1 MIGSVASLKPTLT
14 IIKFYGVMAMN
25 PFGGIVQK
33 AFYLGMGLATVAG
46 EKAGE
51 TLNEL
56 RTQASKLADE
66 LVERGE
72 MTTEEARK
80 FVDDL
85 VRNSQK
91 PIAETQNAPQSSD
104 APRTISIDDED
115 DVSSKSNSEPNNVDD
130 LKSKVEALQEEL
142 RRLQK

>member
-1 MIGSVASLKPTLT
+1 
-14 IIKFYGVMAMN
+14 MN

-33 AFYLGMGLATVAG
+33 AFYLGLGLATVAG

-51 TLNEL
+51 TLGEL

-91 PIAETQNAPQSSD
+91 PISESSPNPTGKD
-104 APRTISIDDED
+104 EPRTISIDDD
-115 DVSSKSNSEPNNVDD
+115 DDNNAPQNTSDVDQ
-130 LKSKVEALQEEL
+130 LKSKVQALQDEL
-142 RRLQK
+142 KRLQK

>member
-1 MIGSVASLKPTLT
+1 
-14 IIKFYGVMAMN
+14 MN

-33 AFYLGMGLATVAG
+33 AFYLGLGLATVAG

-85 VRNSQK
+85 VKNSQK
-91 PIAETQNAPQSSD
+91 PIGESSPNPTGKEE
-104 APRTISIDDED
+104 PRTISIDDEED
-115 DVSSKSNSEPNNVDD
+115 GSSNQTVNDVDQ
-130 LKSKVEALQEEL
+130 LKSKVQALQDEL
-142 RRLQK
+142 KRLQK

>member
-1 MIGSVASLKPTLT
+1 
-14 IIKFYGVMAMN
+14 MN

-33 AFYLGMGLATVAG
+33 AFYLGLGLATVAG

-51 TLNEL
+51 TIGEI
-56 RTQASKLADE
+56 RTQAAKLADD

-85 VRNSQK
+85 VRNAQK
-91 PIAETQNAPQSSD
+91 PIGESPNSPNPSGKD
-104 APRTISIDDED
+104 APRTIAIDDED
-115 DVSSKSNSEPNNVDD
+115 DADSNQSVSDVDSLKNKVQD
-130 LKSKVEALQEEL
+130 LQDEL
-142 RRLQK
+142 KRLQK

>member
-1 MIGSVASLKPTLT
+1 
-14 IIKFYGVMAMN
+14 MN

-33 AFYLGMGLATVAG
+33 AFYLGLGLATVAG

-51 TLNEL
+51 TIGGL
-56 RTQASKLADE
+56 RSQASKLADE

-85 VRNSQK
+85 VKNSQK
-91 PIAETQNAPQSSD
+91 PIGETQSSSNPNSTD
-104 APRTISIDDED
+104 SPRTIAIDDED
-115 DVSSKSNSEPNNVDD
+115 DDSNQPVSDVDS
-130 LKSKVEALQEEL
+130 LKDKVQALQDEL
-142 RRLQK
+142 KRLQK

>member
-1 MIGSVASLKPTLT
+1 
-14 IIKFYGVMAMN
+14 MAMN

-33 AFYLGMGLATVAG
+33 AFYLGLGLATVAG

-72 MTTEEARK
+72 MTTEEAKK

-85 VRNSQK
+85 VKNSQK
-91 PIAETQNAPQSSD
+91 PISESSPNPTGKD
-104 APRTISIDDED
+104 EPRTISIDDEED
-115 DVSSKSNSEPNNVDD
+115 GNSNQPVNDVDQ
-130 LKSKVEALQEEL
+130 LKSKVQALQDEL
-142 RRLQK
+142 KRLQK

>member
-1 MIGSVASLKPTLT
+1 
-14 IIKFYGVMAMN
+14 MN

-33 AFYLGMGLATVAG
+33 AFYLGLGLATVAG

-51 TLNEL
+51 TLGEL

-85 VRNSQK
+85 VKNSQK
-91 PIAETQNAPQSSD
+91 PIGETQSGSTPNAKD
-104 APRTISIDDED
+104 TRRTIAIDDEQD
-115 DVSSKSNSEPNNVDD
+115 ADQSK
-130 LKSKVEALQEEL
+130 
-142 RRLQK
+142 RRDG